1 MSYDLY
7 QFKPEAG
14 VDPLE
19 TVERLFF
26 EESEEINPG
35 PPRSEKEKRKRA
47 LADALIKLNPKFPLA
62 SVVPN
67 APDPRTFDERYRSLP
82 DTPSL
87 TIKPER

>member
-26 EESEEINPG
+26 EESEEINLG
-35 PPRSEKEKRKRA
+35 PPRSEK
-47 LADALIKLNPKFPLA
+47 
-62 SVVPN
+62 
-67 APDPRTFDERYRSLP
+67 
-82 DTPSL
+82 
-87 TIKPER
+87 